1 VDVKERV
8 IEGFGH
14 LTYYLARDMSYL
26 DTVYDDFGY
35 NNWWYFIIYYYCLS
49 FVFDLFCIV
58 WIDFWFDNNN
68 NNVRINEFI
77 MI

>member
-35 NNWWYFIIYYYCLS
+35 NNWWYFI
-49 FVFDLFCIV
+49 
-58 WIDFWFDNNN
+58 
-68 NNVRINEFI
+68 
-77 MI
+77 